1 MNEAPMS
8 ISDTMHYINQMHG
21 WRGVR
26 MGSELPAPELISTGI
41 ECLDAITGGIPRGQ
55 IVEIFGEPSTGKT
68 TLALHL
74 ARRAGNVLYIDAENG
89 LPCTGDLHIMHLDRL
104 EDAIEAVRIAAPA
117 FDAIVIDTVAALPTR
132 AEAAVELNT
141 RNCDRTKQPSAS
153 LLSRALP
160 LLVPILHRTGC
171 TLFLINQLRIDP
183 KVEFGN
189 PAHPTG
195 GLACRNYAALRL
207 ETHTINWIGNDQE
220 RLIGQSMRVFV
231 VKNKHG
237 APHGTARIEL
247 HYAFGGAVLQPER
260 PAKPPAQIPA

>member
-1 MNEAPMS
+1 MNEVPMS
-8 ISDTMHYINQMHG
+8 INDITHMLNRMYGSG
-21 WRGVR
+21 AVR
-26 MGSELPAPELISTGI
+26 MGRELPAPEMISTGF

-89 LPCTGDLHIMHLDRL
+89 LHCSGGLYVMHPDRL
-104 EDAIEAVRIAAPA
+104 EEALEAVHIAAPA

-132 AEAAVELNT
+132 DEAAAALNT
-141 RNCDRTKQPSAS
+141 RNCNWVKHPSAS
-153 LLSRALP
+153 LLSHALP
-160 LLVPILHRTGC
+160 LLVPILQRTGC

-195 GLACRNYAALRL
+195 GWACRNYAAIRI
-207 ETHTINWIGNDQE
+207 ETATKDFIENGYHQ
-220 RLIGQSMRVFV
+220 RIGQTLQVFV
-231 VKNKHG
+231 LKNKHG
-237 APHGTARIEL
+237 APHGRATLEL
-247 HYAFGGAVLQPER
+247 HYAFGGAVLQPKNTAR
-260 PAKPPAQIPA
+260 PPVRIFA